1 MSCLAANQVDH
12 LVVELDAQDL
22 AAGRIGDCVLITRAQ
37 AVVATLD
44 SELWQ
49 ELKRQEVFV
58 PLAEDLS
65 NGLLDALLYLKVKWI
80 FGVG

>member
-37 AVVATLD
+37 DVVATLD

-49 ELKRQEVFV
+49 GFKRQEVFV

-65 NGLLDALLYLKVKWI
+65 NGLLDALLYLLVRLI
-80 FGVG
+80 IGVG